1 MACDGSSEKD
11 VSVDFE
17 KLSVTSSDQRSSQT
31 KNNSEN
37 PPPLQ
42 SQILSAIHK
51 IKKRKHCHDVK
62 ETSNY

>member
-1 MACDGSSEKD
+1 MACDGSREKD

-17 KLSVTSSDQRSSQT
+17 KLSGTSSDQRSSQT

-42 SQILSAIHK
+42 SQYCLQYINLE
-51 IKKRKHCHDVK
+51 K
-62 ETSNY
+62 ENIAMMLN